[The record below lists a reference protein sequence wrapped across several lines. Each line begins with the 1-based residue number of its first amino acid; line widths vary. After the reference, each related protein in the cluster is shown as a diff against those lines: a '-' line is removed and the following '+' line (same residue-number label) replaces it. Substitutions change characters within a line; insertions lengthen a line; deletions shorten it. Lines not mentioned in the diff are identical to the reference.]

1 MKNIVW
7 FFSYSS
13 NMNSERLMGRGVKFI
28 SKEPAYLENYLLK
41 FNKKSVDGTTKANII
56 PAPEQ
61 RVYGVLY
68 KMNAVELNKL
78 DNIEGVTSGHY
89 SRKTVPVCTIN
100 GEVFMADVF
109 IANEKYICEDSAMRP
124 SQQHLNTLVNAASD
138 NRLDPQYIEYLR
150 SLAADKT

>member
-13 NMNSERLMGRGVKFI
+13 NMNAERLIGRGVKFI

-41 FNKKSVDGTTKANII
+41 FNKKSVDGTTKANIV
-56 PAPEQ
+56 AATDQ
-61 RVYGVLY
+61 RVYGILY
-68 KMNAVELNKL
+68 KMNAAELNKL

-89 SRKTVPVCTIN
+89 RRKTVPVCTTN

-109 IANEKYICEDSAMRP
+109 IANDKYVCDDDNIRP
-124 SQQHLNTLVNAASD
+124 SQQHLNTLITAACD
-138 NRLDPQYIEYLR
+138 NRLDQQYIEYLR
-150 SLAADKT
+150 SLASDRP